1 MKKLTDKER
10 EKLLEE
16 RKKEIIARREA
27 AKPKLIT
34 TYTVTE
40 DTPTLSHISLKFY
53 GHATKPYWMY
63 LLEHNTEALKG
74 SEKRVRIG
82 MQLEI
87 PELPDELK
95 D

>member
-40 DTPTLSHISLKFY
+40 DTPTLSH
-53 GHATKPYWMY
+53 ATKPYGMY
-63 LLEHNTEALKG
+63 LLEHNPAALKG